1 MLAYEKQFWTTH
13 GGQRLA
19 GVDEA
24 GRGPLA
30 GPVVAGAACLS
41 PELAESLYHT
51 SLAGLTDSKQLTA
64 EAREHFFKILTTT
77 PDIETAVGLADA
89 AEIDDINILRATHR
103 AMARAVS
110 ALPGGVPNH
119 VLVDGLPVK
128 GLPCSSTAIVKG
140 DAKSFLIAAG
150 SILAKVTRDH
160 IMDEMDQLYPQYGF
174 AKHKGYPTAEHLAAL
189 REHGACPIH
198 RHSYRPVADLDQ
210 PSLF

>member
-128 GLPCSSTAIVKG
+128 GLPCSSAVPN
-140 DAKSFLIAAG
+140 
-150 SILAKVTRDH
+150 H
-160 IMDEMDQLYPQYGF
+160 
-174 AKHKGYPTAEHLAAL
+174 
-189 REHGACPIH
+189 
-198 RHSYRPVADLDQ
+198 
-210 PSLF
+210 

>member
-110 ALPGGVPNH
+110 SLPGGVPDH
-119 VLVDGLPVK
+119 ALVDGLPVK

>member
-119 VLVDGLPVK
+119 ALVDGLPVK

>member
-110 ALPGGVPNH
+110 ALPGGVPDH
-119 VLVDGLPVK
+119 ALVDGLPVK

>member
-110 ALPGGVPNH
+110 ALPGGAPNH

-128 GLPCSSTAIVKG
+128 GLPCSSMAIVKG

>member
-1 MLAYEKQFWTTH
+1 MLAYEKQFWTVN

-110 ALPGGVPNH
+110 SLPGGVPDH
-119 VLVDGLPVK
+119 ALVDGLPVK

>member
-1 MLAYEKQFWTTH
+1 MLTYEKQFWTSH
-13 GGQRLA
+13 PGQRLA

-30 GPVVAGAACLS
+30 GPVVAGAACMS
-41 PELAESLYHT
+41 PALAESLYHT
-51 SLAGLTDSKQLTA
+51 SLAGLTDSKKLTA

-77 PDIETAVGLADA
+77 PGIETAVGFSSA
-89 AEIDDINILRATHR
+89 AEIDEINILRATHR

-110 ALPGGVPNH
+110 ALPGGLPDH
-119 VLVDGLPVK
+119 ALVDGLPVK

-160 IMDEMDQLYPQYGF
+160 IMDEMDRLYPHYGF
-174 AKHKGYPTAEHLAAL
+174 AKHKGYPTVEHLAAL

-198 RHSYRPVADLDQ
+198 RHSYRPVADLDHL
-210 PSLF
+210 SLF